1 MTRPTLLLEIGVEEL
16 PSSFVDAAL
25 AALPTL
31 VKDKLANLRLSHGN
45 VYALGT
51 PRRLAVLV
59 HDLAPTQTSLDEEVI
74 GPPETAAFK
83 DGKPTRAAEA
93 FAAKVG
99 VQASELTV
107 VEKAAGPKQKP
118 GRYVVARRKEQ
129 GREATALLGDAFAE
143 ICGAIPFRKSMRW
156 GSGDATFG
164 RPVQWLVL
172 LLGDAII
179 DATFAGV
186 KSDRKTYGHRFLAP
200 GTLNI
205 ANADSY
211 VEVLRGA
218 HVLVDRDERARTM
231 MEGVARAA
239 KELGGAYDPD
249 PSLVAENASLVEE
262 PHTVVGSF
270 APAFLSLPAAVIRS
284 AARGH
289 QKYFCVEKGPDE
301 LLPHYLTVV
310 NTANRPDKIAKGN
323 DAVMR
328 ARLSDARFFFE
339 EDKKV
344 NVETRVEKL
353 AGIVFVSKLGTVR
366 DKVARIEKLAT
377 RIAERLG
384 QTDVAKI
391 QRAAHLAKNDL
402 VSLMVGEFPELQG
415 HMGRAYA
422 QNAGEDAQVADAIRD
437 HYRPV
442 GADDGIPPGDVARA
456 VALADRLDT
465 LVGCFAIGLSPTGT
479 ADPYALRRA
488 TIALLRIL
496 IESGT
501 APQAG
506 PGSAEEN
513 PAYGA
518 LHLGELVGLAYEL
531 FSEKKLDVGRDETVA
546 KVSEFARERLRN
558 LMATRTSSQVADAVL
573 AGHAFVAG
581 GEAPIESY
589 PFFAMAKA
597 RALQAVVSSGASWL
611 EKARTVAKRL
621 NGISK
626 DAKPV
631 LHPKDVFLSSDKDA
645 TIHDVVRAIESVTA
659 SLNHERAVSSA
670 LHQAEEL
677 AKRIDEIFVTT
688 LVNDPN
694 DANTPKRLELLSY
707 GAKSMLR
714 IGDFSKLG

>member
-25 AALPTL
+25 AALPNL
-31 VKDKLANLRLSHGN
+31 VKDKLLSLRLSHGN

-59 HDLAPTQTSLDEEVI
+59 HELATAQTSLDEEVI

-99 VQASELTV
+99 VPASELTV

-143 ICGAIPFRKSMRW
+143 ICAAIPFRKSMRW

-172 LLGDAII
+172 LLGDKII

-200 GTLNI
+200 GTLSI

-211 VEVLRGA
+211 VETLRGA

-239 KELGGAYDPD
+239 KELGGSYDPD

-270 APAFLSLPAAVIRS
+270 APAFLSLPASVIRA

-310 NTANRPDKIAKGN
+310 NTANRPDKIARGN
-323 DAVMR
+323 DSVMR

-353 AGIVFVSKLGTVR
+353 AGIVFVNKLGTVR

-384 QTDVAKI
+384 LSDVAKI

-422 QNAGEDAQVADAIRD
+422 QNAGEDGAVADAIRD

-496 IESGT
+496 IES
-501 APQAG
+501 
-506 PGSAEEN
+506 AEEN
-513 PAYGA
+513 PAYGR
-518 LHLGELVGLAYEL
+518 LHVGELVGLAYEL
-531 FSEKKLDVGRDETVA
+531 FADKKLDLGREETVT

-558 LMATRTSSQVADAVL
+558 LMATRTSTQVADAVL
-573 AGHAFVAG
+573 AGYAFTSG
-581 GEAPIESY
+581 TEAPIESY

-597 RALQAVVSSGASWL
+597 RALQAVVSSGAPWL

-659 SLNHERAVSSA
+659 SLDSEGSVSKA

-677 AKRIDEIFVTT
+677 AKRIDEIFVST

>member
-31 VKDKLANLRLSHGN
+31 VKDKLASLRLSHGN

-59 HDLAPTQTSLDEEVI
+59 HELAPAQTSLDEEVI

-99 VQASELTV
+99 VPASELTV

-118 GRYVVARRKEQ
+118 GRYVVARRQEQ

-172 LLGDAII
+172 LLGDTVI

-186 KSDRKTYGHRFLAP
+186 KSDRKTFGHRFLAP

-205 ANADSY
+205 ANADGY
-211 VEVLRGA
+211 VETLRGA

-270 APAFLSLPAAVIRS
+270 SPAFLALPAAVIRA

-289 QKYFCVEKGPDE
+289 QKYFCVEKSPDE

-310 NTANRPDKIAKGN
+310 NTANRPDKIARGN
-323 DAVMR
+323 DSVMR

-344 NVETRVEKL
+344 NVEARVEKL
-353 AGIVFVSKLGTVR
+353 SGIVFVNKLGTVR
-366 DKVARIEKLAT
+366 DKVARIEKLAA

-384 QTDVAKI
+384 LPADALAKVP
-391 QRAAHLAKNDL
+391 RAAHLAKNDL
-402 VSLMVGEFPELQG
+402 VTLMVGEFPELQG
-415 HMGRAYA
+415 HMGRVYA
-422 QNAGEDAQVADAIRD
+422 LHSGEDAAVADAIRD

-442 GADDGIPPGDVARA
+442 GADDGIPPADVARA

-496 IESGT
+496 IES
-501 APQAG
+501 
-506 PGSAEEN
+506 AEEN

-518 LHLGELVGLAYEL
+518 LHVGELVGLAYEL
-531 FSEKKLDVGRDETVA
+531 FADKKLDLGRDETVT
-546 KVSEFARERLRN
+546 KVSEFARDRLRN

-573 AGHAFVAG
+573 AGYAFVSG

-597 RALQAVVSSGASWL
+597 RALQAVVSSGAPWL

-659 SLNHERAVSSA
+659 SLDHERAVSSA

-677 AKRIDEIFVTT
+677 AKRIDEIFVST